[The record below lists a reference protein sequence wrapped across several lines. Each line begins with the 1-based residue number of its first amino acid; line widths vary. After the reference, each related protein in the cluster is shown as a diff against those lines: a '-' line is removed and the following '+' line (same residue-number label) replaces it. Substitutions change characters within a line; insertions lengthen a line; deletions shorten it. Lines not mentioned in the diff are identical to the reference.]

1 LSYLLDTNVAS
12 ERLRKAPSAS
22 VLEWIG
28 RQRSE
33 RLFLS
38 TVTIAEIQFGISALD
53 AGRRRT
59 MFEDW
64 LADLL
69 SGLGDRLLPIDRDV
83 ATAWGHLRA
92 RAMGIGRQIPA
103 MDAFIAA
110 TAEVH
115 GLIVVTRNVRDFE
128 VWGGPVFN
136 PWIEDQ
142 PA

>member
-12 ERLRKAPSAS
+12 ERLRKTPDAA
-22 VLEWIG
+22 VVEWIG

-38 TVTIAEIQFGISALD
+38 TVTIAEIQFGISVLD
-53 AGRRRT
+53 SGRRQA
-59 MFEDW
+59 MLEDW
-64 LADLL
+64 LSDLL
-69 SGLGDRLLPIDRDV
+69 SALGDRLLPIDRDV

-92 RAMGIGRQIPA
+92 KAKGAGRPTPA

-115 GLIVVTRNVRDFE
+115 GLTVVTRNVRDFE

-136 PWIEDQ
+136 PWDIVE
-142 PA
+142 